1 MRCPKCGFI
10 SFDHLDNCLKCN
22 KEFKDIAGL
31 VQGTVFKVQA
41 PSFLKIQL
49 EPEKKSFGDI
59 EIDSDVE
66 NADFELQ
73 DPDLEILLDEEGEEE
88 RPRDN
93 TPDMQIRQ
101 EEDDLEI
108 SAGEDFELS
117 LDTAKEEEEPGISID
132 LGQFKH
138 DVDDNA
144 AGFDDFFG
152 EKKEDDKAK
161 LDFSG
166 ELADISDLS
175 PPHQRVTP
183 PPVRPGSGGTGALDD
198 FNLSLD
204 LGFDDL
210 EKEMPA
216 PPKGKKAA
224 TKTATLSLDDIDLS
238 PITKQESPAQKT
250 SSGSMD
256 MDEDLNFDLDLGGLS
271 IHKD

>member
-10 SFDHLDNCLKCN
+10 SFDHLDTCLKCN
-22 KEFKDIAGL
+22 KEFKDIPGL

-59 EIDSDVE
+59 EIDSDV
-66 NADFELQ
+66 ADAEFELQ
-73 DPDLEILLDEEGEEE
+73 DPDLEILLDEEGQEESL
-88 RPRDN
+88 RGA
-93 TPDMQIRQ
+93 TPDMQISQ
-101 EEDDLEI
+101 EEDNPEI
-108 SAGEDFELS
+108 SVSEDFELS
-117 LDTAKEEEEPGISID
+117 LDTAKEEEVEGISID

-152 EKKEDDKAK
+152 EKKEEEKTQ

-175 PPHQRVTP
+175 PPHQRVA
-183 PPVRPGSGGTGALDD
+183 PPVSPASVGTGAIDD

-210 EKEMPA
+210 DKEMPA
-216 PPKGKKAA
+216 PPKEKKTAVKA
-224 TKTATLSLDDIDLS
+224 ATLSLDDIDLS
-238 PITKQESPAQKT
+238 PITKQERPAQKAAP
-250 SSGSMD
+250 GSMD